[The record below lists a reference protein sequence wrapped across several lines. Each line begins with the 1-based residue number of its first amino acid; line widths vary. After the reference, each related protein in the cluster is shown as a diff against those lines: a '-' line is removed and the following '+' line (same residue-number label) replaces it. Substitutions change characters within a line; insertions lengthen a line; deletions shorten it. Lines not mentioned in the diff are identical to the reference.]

1 MQEFPIN
8 WLALIVAALVR
19 MVVGALWY
27 APFAFG
33 KPWMRLVGCSP
44 EEMKAGMP
52 KALAVDAIGSFIMAF
67 VLVHAVHYAGAAS
80 AGQGAA
86 VGFFNWLGFI
96 AVTTLAASV
105 YEKRPLR
112 LFLINNGFQLVSL
125 LLMGAIVAVW
135 T

>member
-8 WLALIVAALVR
+8 WLALFAAALVR
-19 MVVGALWY
+19 MIVGVLWY

-33 KPWMRLVGCSP
+33 PPWMRLVGCAP
-44 EEMKAGMP
+44 EEMKARMP
-52 KALAVDAIGSFIMAF
+52 KAVAVDAIGSLVMAF
-67 VLVHAVHYAGAAS
+67 VLVHAVHYAGAAA

-86 VGFFNWLGFI
+86 VGFFNWLGFVG
-96 AVTTLAASV
+96 VTTLAASV
-105 YEKRPLR
+105 YEKRPLK
-112 LFLINNGFQLVSL
+112 LFFINNGFQLVSL